1 MTIPFWCLLGFAGW
15 TVALLLSV
23 GAARGIPVLRGQKR
37 ASEFTPGVPHGS
49 DRYWRLNRAHLNC
62 LENLPI
68 FAVLVFMAQFT
79 GVEGATMDNLARV
92 ILAGRIGQSITHI
105 SSGSDTAVLIRFSFF
120 GLQVIS
126 FIWMGLHVVSRAGA

>member
-23 GAARGIPVLRGQKR
+23 GAARGIPVLLGRKR

-105 SSGSDTAVLIRFSFF
+105 SSGSDTAVLVRFSFF

-126 FIWMGLHVVSRAGA
+126 FIWMGLHVASRAGA

>member
-15 TVALLLSV
+15 TVALLLSI
-23 GAARGIPVLRGQKR
+23 GAARTIPVLRGQKR
-37 ASEFTPGVPHGS
+37 ASDFPSGVPHGS

-68 FAVLVFMAQFT
+68 FAVLVFLAQFT

-92 ILAGRIGQSITHI
+92 ILAGRVGQSITHI

-120 GLQVIS
+120 SLQMIS
-126 FIWMGLHVVSRAGA
+126 FLWMGLHIASRAGA